1 MPSSEWTLIAFTILV
16 QTSAGFYF
24 ALAIFNKWTTTKY
37 DIEGPEFLGKWSL
50 ISVFALTILAAFV
63 SFFHLGSPFSAF
75 YSIANIES
83 SWLSREILLLIIYLI
98 FSGIF
103 TYVHRKKISLAVVR
117 GLFGWIVVVLGM
129 ALVYSM
135 SKIYMI
141 PTVPTWNTITT
152 PITFFLTSLLLG
164 IISLFLTF
172 FIDHQRRAQ
181 LKRDFVDPEEVLLK
195 KSLKL
200 AVILGFS
207 VIIVEVGMNIVQAA
221 NHVTLFTEQTGL
233 QYTDSN
239 NMIWFL
245 RYRIISGFI
254 GLFILIFAYN
264 RSVQRK
270 ILPYRWIIYSGLL
283 FIFLSQLLGRIF
295 FYATYLQAGI

>member
-1 MPSSEWTLIAFTILV
+1 MHSSEWALVTFTILV
-16 QTSAGFYF
+16 QISAGFYL
-24 ALAIFNKWTTTKY
+24 ALAVFNKWTTSKY
-37 DIEGPEFLGKWSL
+37 DIEGPDFLGKWSL
-50 ISVFALTILAAFV
+50 ISVFALIILSAIV
-63 SFFHLGSPFSAF
+63 SFFHLGNPLYAF
-75 YSIANIES
+75 YSIANINS
-83 SWLSREILLLIIYLI
+83 SWLSREILLLIIYIL

-103 TYVHRKKISLAVVR
+103 TYIHKKKLLVAALR
-117 GLFGWIVVVLGM
+117 GLFGWIVVVIGM
-129 ALVYSM
+129 ILIYSM
-135 SKIYMI
+135 ANIYML

-152 PITFFLTSLLLG
+152 PITFYLTSLLLG

-181 LKRDFVDPEEVLLK
+181 LKRDFVDPEEILLK

-200 AVILGFS
+200 AVILGLS

-221 NHVTLFTEQTGL
+221 NHVTLFAEQTGSKF
-233 QYTDSN
+233 TGNS

-264 RSVQRK
+264 RSAPRK
-270 ILPYRWIIYSGLL
+270 ILSYRWVIYTGLL
-283 FIFLSQLLGRIF
+283 CIFLSQLLGRIF
-295 FYATYLQAGI
+295 FYSTYLQGGI